1 MEKYTLIGAAAFFA
15 VMSLIAL
22 VMYKADKTKA
32 KKKEWRTKESALLGV
47 GFFGGAAGAL
57 AGMKLFR
64 HKTKH
69 WYFWFTNISA
79 LILHL
84 LILAYIIIYAVLLQ
98 EI

>member
-1 MEKYTLIGAAAFFA
+1 MYILIAYLLFI
-15 VMSLIAL
+15 VCMSLVAFG
-22 VMYKADKTKA
+22 MYYDDKNKA
-32 KKKEWRTKESALLGV
+32 KKGQWRTKEATLLGI